1 LRNFKL
7 ISTLVASIFLTTAFM
22 VEDFKALQLKYD
34 RVQTAYDQKSEA
46 VFALLMSKHLQPN
59 QLELYFRAIKNE
71 KILEIWGKTAQMHHF
86 NIS

>member
-1 LRNFKL
+1 MMRRLKFIFKQNRFPLRNFKL

-46 VFALLMSKHLQPN
+46 VFALLV
-59 QLELYFRAIKNE
+59 
-71 KILEIWGKTAQMHHF
+71 
-86 NIS
+86 